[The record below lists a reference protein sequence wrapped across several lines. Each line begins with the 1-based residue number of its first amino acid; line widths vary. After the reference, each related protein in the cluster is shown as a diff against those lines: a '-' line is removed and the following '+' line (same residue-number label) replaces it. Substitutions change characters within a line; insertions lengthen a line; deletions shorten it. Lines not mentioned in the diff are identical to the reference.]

1 MPASSP
7 RRRVATLRFLAAVF
21 ASEAGTAPVEVR
33 PGNAFTWEDVVA
45 MADELRI
52 ATALWRVV
60 RLRDDVPAHVASEL
74 RERTVRTPSATCVC
88 VTSFVAPWRRSTS
101 QGSSHCLFKGALQLV
116 DGTLEAIGDRSMEDL
131 DLAVRRDELPRAE
144 TALRATGYR
153 PYKSKPFF
161 HPHEIP
167 FLLDRSAGPI
177 EVHVELG
184 SPPIPSVL
192 PVAEAWAKSSR
203 LPVAGATA
211 PVAGATAPVAGATAP
226 VAGASALA
234 LSPTHQVL
242 HGVLHSAVQD
252 LNHAT
257 GGLPLRQLLIVSRLV
272 RVHGQAVDWEE
283 LRRRMEEHGLA
294 PELREY
300 LWLAQR
306 FAGMPSA
313 AGEAGDLARASRL
326 HDARVLASFALGWPA
341 DVQRNLRYAFGRAYL
356 DSLYGHG
363 NRPARLALA
372 RARHAIR
379 IVRRDGR
386 RALELT
392 LARKV

>member
-21 ASEAGTAPVEVR
+21 ANETSTAPLDVR

-52 ATALWRVV
+52 ATALWRLV

-74 RERTVRTPSATCVC
+74 RERHRANTIRNVRLRDQLRSAVEALND
-88 VTSFVAPWRRSTS
+88 SAIEPL
-101 QGSSHCLFKGALQLV
+101 LFKGALQLV

-144 TALRATGYR
+144 AALKAIGYR
-153 PYKSKPFF
+153 PYQSKPFW

-203 LPVAGATA
+203 LPVAGA
-211 PVAGATAPVAGATAP
+211 
-226 VAGASALA
+226 SARA
-234 LSPTHQVL
+234 LSPTHQVM

-257 GGLPLRQLLIVSRLV
+257 GGLPLRQLLIVSSLV
-272 RVHGQAVDWEE
+272 RVHGQAVDWEK
-283 LRRRMEEHGLA
+283 LRRRMEEHGLG
-294 PELREY
+294 PELQEY

-306 FAGMPSA
+306 FAGMPS
-313 AGEAGDLARASRL
+313 EAGDLPRASRL

-341 DVQRNLRYAFGRAYL
+341 DVERNLRYAFGRAYL

-363 NRPARLALA
+363 NRPARLAVA

-379 IVRRDGR
+379 ILRRDGR
-386 RALELT
+386 KALELT